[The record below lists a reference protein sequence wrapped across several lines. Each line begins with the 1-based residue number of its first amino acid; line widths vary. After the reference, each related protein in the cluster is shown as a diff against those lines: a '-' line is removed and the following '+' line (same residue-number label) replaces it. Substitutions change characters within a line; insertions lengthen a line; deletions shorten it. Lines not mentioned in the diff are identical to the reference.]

1 MSLNITVSM
10 EEVNLDLRMKILTVV
25 ELGYGIPSFICM
37 VAFLV
42 MMGSSKVF
50 KSSFYR
56 LVQLDLLTNI
66 LLYLNTWIALR
77 LESQPSCIF
86 LLKSIEELLPGFLT
100 WCKYL
105 TWWFLHIQFL
115 SACSLSAH
123 RISSFWWPTIYE
135 MFWSQYYVACGLAF
149 VIYSFMPTLIWHEF
163 AVEVSIENG
172 ILMKTLRPTTIM
184 FALNVTAGFSTAYFI
199 IISVL
204 GITTAYIV
212 YKMEK
217 SLSAIYSKV
226 AKKLTKIAF
235 TYSAVYLGILF
246 WTVATALNFYIG
258 VIPDLIMEINNTIM
272 VFCSGLMTLS
282 LPYVLLFFDTNV
294 KKQFFPKSAT
304 TDITLISSPSV
315 PYN

>member
-1 MSLNITVSM
+1 M
-10 EEVNLDLRMKILTVV
+10 
-25 ELGYGIPSFICM
+25 
-37 VAFLV
+37 
-42 MMGSSKVF
+42 
-50 KSSFYR
+50 
-56 LVQLDLLTNI
+56 
-66 LLYLNTWIALR
+66 
-77 LESQPSCIF
+77 
-86 LLKSIEELLPGFLT
+86 
-100 WCKYL
+100 
-105 TWWFLHIQFL
+105 
-115 SACSLSAH
+115 
-123 RISSFWWPTIYE
+123 
-135 MFWSQYYVACGLAF
+135 ACGLAF

-217 SLSAIYSKV
+217 CKILYVSVRFSSTKIPFPALSAIYSKV

-272 VFCSGLMTLS
+272 VFCSGLVRDLETKNLIKLIFS
-282 LPYVLLFFDTNV
+282 DDT
-294 KKQFFPKSAT
+294 F
-304 TDITLISSPSV
+304 SPIRFIIL
-315 PYN
+315 